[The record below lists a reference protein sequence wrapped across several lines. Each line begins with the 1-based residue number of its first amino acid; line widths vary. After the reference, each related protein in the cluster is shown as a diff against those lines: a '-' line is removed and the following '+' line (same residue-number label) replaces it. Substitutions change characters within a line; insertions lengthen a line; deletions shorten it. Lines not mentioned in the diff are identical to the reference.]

1 MAKKYT
7 WEIKETVENEETGV
21 SEEVTHSVSLHTSM
35 LTGKAIVTID
45 GSKFDISTHPF
56 GLRGTQQ
63 MFRLGETA
71 AILNFP
77 KKGAPDIIIDGV
89 CVRTG
94 KPCEA

>member
-1 MAKKYT
+1 MAKNYT

-21 SEEVTHSVSLHTSM
+21 TEEVTHSVSLHTSM

-45 GSKFDISTHPF
+45 GSKFDISTRLF

-77 KKGAPDIIIDGV
+77 KKGAPDIIIGGV
-89 CVRTG
+89 SLASG
-94 KPCEA
+94 KTYEM

>member
-1 MAKKYT
+1 MAKNYT

-21 SEEVTHSVSLHTSM
+21 SEEVTHSVSLRTSM

-45 GSKFDISTHPF
+45 GTKFDISTLPLR
-56 GLRGTQQ
+56 LRGTQQ
-63 MFRLGETA
+63 IFRLGETA

-89 CVRTG
+89 CVRSG
-94 KPCEA
+94 LPYQA